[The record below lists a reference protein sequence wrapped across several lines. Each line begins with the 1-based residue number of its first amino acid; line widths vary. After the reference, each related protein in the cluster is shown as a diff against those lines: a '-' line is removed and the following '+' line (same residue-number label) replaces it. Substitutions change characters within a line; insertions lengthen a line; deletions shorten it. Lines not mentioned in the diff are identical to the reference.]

1 MANTQYAGLIGC
13 GDFLRWLIDDLNDST
28 RIKVKYTYDLN
39 HEKSRQR
46 AGQLKAIVAESADK
60 IFNDPE
66 ISTVYIFT
74 PPFAREDLFR
84 KAVAHK
90 KNIITTKPF
99 AVNYKEALKL
109 YDMVKDKVACGVFY
123 GRAGNASVETL
134 KNIFESGEIGA
145 LSLYKEDWFHHYP
158 TWNDWALIPEKNG
171 GPFMDAMIHNLN
183 RSRYLI
189 GDKVKSATFFSSS
202 YAQDLPCN
210 DTETMRVDFENGASS
225 FLFISWAADLEIFN
239 PDANEREHI
248 GLNQM
253 ITNQGWFVTIHE
265 EEDQPVIRAKKNKE
279 TREWAIKPLP
289 LTPYDDFVDRIDKG
303 LPQNH
308 SLEMALEDMRII
320 EMATG
325 YQPR

>member
-1 MANTQYAGLIGC
+1 MKNPQYAGLIGC
-13 GDFLRWLIDDLNDST
+13 GDFLRWLIDDLNNST
-28 RIKVKYTYDLN
+28 KIKVKYTFDLN
-39 HEKSRQR
+39 SEKSKLR
-46 AGQLKAIVAESADK
+46 ATQLNATAVDDVDRIFSDPAIT
-60 IFNDPE
+60 
-66 ISTVYIFT
+66 TVYIFT
-74 PPFAREDLFR
+74 PPFAREELFR
-84 KAVAHK
+84 QAVAHN

-99 AVNYKEALKL
+99 AVNYNEALKL
-109 YDMVKDKVACGVFY
+109 YKMVKNKVECGVFY
-123 GRAGNASVETL
+123 GRAGNATVETL
-134 KNIFESGEIGA
+134 KNIFESGEIGQ

-202 YAQDLPCN
+202 YAQNLPCN
-210 DTETMRVDFENGASS
+210 DTETLRVDFENGASS

-265 EEDQPVIRAKKNKE
+265 DEDKPVIRAKKNKE
-279 TREWAIKPLP
+279 TLKWPIDSLP
-289 LTPYDDFVDRIDKG
+289 LTPYDDFIDRIEKC
-303 LPQNH
+303 LTQNH
-308 SLEMALEDMRII
+308 SAEMALEDMRIMN
-320 EMATG
+320 MAE
-325 YQPR
+325 RK